1 MGNIGAQGHHPDL
14 RCGHAYMIDD
24 MASAVLSDRRPAIG
38 IDDAVKS
45 VALIERIY
53 KCIRESK

>member
-1 MGNIGAQGHHPDL
+1 
-14 RCGHAYMIDD
+14 MIDD